1 MRFLLKQKLRFKKEN
16 TLYYI
21 FPNQYS
27 SQFIRIAKKLDL
39 IFDIN
44 ERWENNRRII
54 ESYEILENDFKKT
67 YQIFRSKIEEK
78 RKKFFNRPFLE
89 QLILVLRYIFNR
101 NQRAKEVSSYSRTQ
115 KAYNDK
121 QEFLELALNIAKKIR
136 DENFSYGW
144 ALDPSQEYYKY
155 IYYFQYKDKQVSFH
169 SKRLYSNYPKFK
181 GQWIGYRDDDFPF
194 KLHEIKILQK

>member
-54 ESYEILENDFKKT
+54 ESYEILENDFKKI

-78 RKKFFNRPFLE
+78 RKKFFNRPFLK
-89 QLILVLRYIFNR
+89 QLILILRYIFNR

-121 QEFLELALNIAKKIR
+121 QEFLDLALDIAKKIKY
-136 DENFSYGW
+136 DDFSYGW
-144 ALDPSQEYYKY
+144 QLDPNQSNYKY

-169 SKRLYSNYPKFK
+169 SNRLYPYCLEFK
-181 GQWIGYRDDDFPF
+181 EQWIGYRNERFPF